1 MTEEILKMKTKLIQ
15 IETDLNKKEFNN
27 DKKQMWEKP
36 KGTSLIQGLK
46 QAIKE
51 LKNEKEYREQEIY
64 RLKSNLKGSKINELE
79 IELRAYIDECT
90 RLRHHLEEVIKSK
103 QESTTEVF
111 DYEQNLDS
119 LQKANS
125 NMLKQINELK
135 GENTKIK
142 QAFEEEK
149 KKKKHIVK
157 KVDTNTRTEIYKL
170 RTLVENNNKEHQKE
184 IKKYNNELQALKAK
198 LDAADTTI
206 KQRYQLL
213 MNFKPKAPKT
223 FKIIWDLI
231 PNKFKNIHEFIE
243 SLRETDNIDNVYK
256 QIWSYSK
263 AKTKDLKEL
272 NKYFLVDNTESIKEI
287 IKEWFPLFDYRDNMN
302 SSGEACIK
310 PAVETNKQSFELKKV
325 SSFFSSES
333 SPNISKEKSTN
344 LANSSGNSKCFE
356 KSKSKNSLEPI
367 AYEQSNRVSPEVIK
381 VISLPINNIKI
392 KTITKSDIQEILNN
406 FCLILQIHRI
416 EKSDFFKLFS
426 GKKILNIEDISNLLQ
441 NDPFKFSKNDSDIF
455 SRYLI
460 EPFNEYYEENI
471 EQSTLAHVC
480 KKFERNSED
489 WEIFTKEDEE
499 QLDIQLQD
507 IISEYHENL
516 KQLFTA
522 KDKKKIGIISWGDFV
537 NIVNH
542 LNISFSPK
550 LLHYCKLLFYSYNM
564 KSDSVPY
571 MNFIESY
578 IANEQ
583 TFEHDMSEEDIA
595 TIVRSYLE
603 KISENMVNIGI
614 KVREAFECDENCLI
628 SFEDMKIGLEKLG
641 IIDIP
646 PDHLNL
652 ILDTLKFEDADFC
665 CVSTDELAEILLN
678 YGVGINNDELSV
690 NKSEQDTRRNIENS
704 SLEAEE
710 QYSLTYEK
718 FSDDFE

>member
-1 MTEEILKMKTKLIQ
+1 MIVNLSR
-15 IETDLNKKEFNN
+15 DKE
-27 DKKQMWEKP
+27 DK
-36 KGTSLIQGLK
+36 
-46 QAIKE
+46 
-51 LKNEKEYREQEIY
+51 
-64 RLKSNLKGSKINELE
+64 
-79 IELRAYIDECT
+79 
-90 RLRHHLEEVIKSK
+90 
-103 QESTTEVF
+103 
-111 DYEQNLDS
+111 
-119 LQKANS
+119 
-125 NMLKQINELK
+125 
-135 GENTKIK
+135 
-142 QAFEEEK
+142 
-149 KKKKHIVK
+149 
-157 KVDTNTRTEIYKL
+157 
-170 RTLVENNNKEHQKE
+170 
-184 IKKYNNELQALKAK
+184 
-198 LDAADTTI
+198 
-206 KQRYQLL
+206 RYFQL
-213 MNFKPKAPKT
+213 T
-223 FKIIWDLI
+223 
-231 PNKFKNIHEFIE
+231 
-243 SLRETDNIDNVYK
+243 
-256 QIWSYSK
+256 
-263 AKTKDLKEL
+263 
-272 NKYFLVDNTESIKEI
+272 
-287 IKEWFPLFDYRDNMN
+287 
-302 SSGEACIK
+302 
-310 PAVETNKQSFELKKV
+310 
-325 SSFFSSES
+325 
-333 SPNISKEKSTN
+333 
-344 LANSSGNSKCFE
+344 
-356 KSKSKNSLEPI
+356 
-367 AYEQSNRVSPEVIK
+367 
-381 VISLPINNIKI
+381 
-392 KTITKSDIQEILNN
+392 
-406 FCLILQIHRI
+406 
-416 EKSDFFKLFS
+416 
-426 GKKILNIEDISNLLQ
+426 KKILNIEDISNLLQ

-516 KQLFTA
+516 KQLFTE
-522 KDKKKIGIISWGDFV
+522 KDNKKIGIISWGDFV